1 MTNIQTFQTSIDAV
15 TFLTATLPLAALF
28 AYTFGII
35 WVASIKPRLIPRRI
49 IEREAEE
56 IIATF
61 PDPLREVT
69 ARCERVW
76 HAEESW
82 KAVYWRRV
90 QTVIR
95 RRMAGAVG

>member
-1 MTNIQTFQTSIDAV
+1 MATDEPPIIVQLLSLFLQVLPFVMIWGRFLCIVWTESI
-15 TFLTATLPLAALF
+15 T
-28 AYTFGII
+28 
-35 WVASIKPRLIPRRI
+35 PRLIPRRT
-49 IEREAEE
+49 IEQEAKE
-56 IIATF
+56 IMATF

-95 RRMAGAVG
+95 RRMEGA